1 MDLAG
6 VQGRLA
12 ALGVTLAFEDDP
24 PASAAQLVLQRQYRA
39 ALYIRRLEDVH
50 RFLTDG
56 TVAGSPAGP
65 VVAGQNGLG
74 PDYPFAQPALSS
86 GALLNDLAESLDTWL
101 LAAVDLSIRAAAPR
115 VNNPTPYE
123 GWFTSQIYDPAVIN
137 FDIARSSTNKGETLE
152 DTLATLEA
160 MEADAFIVRHKDN
173 GTPARCA
180 AHARR
185 AAIVNAGDGNHAHP
199 TQGLLD
205 LLTIRDHKKDI
216 EGLKVTICG
225 DVRHSRVARSD
236 IDGLAALGAG
246 EIRICGPAALLPDR
260 SEFPGCRIIEDFDT
274 ALAGSDVVIMLRLQK
289 ERMQDALGLAEADY
303 FAAYGL
309 TAARL
314 ARAREDALVMHPGPM
329 NRGIEIADAVADGS
343 QSVILEQVANG
354 IFVRMAV
361 LAALLADR

>member
-1 MDLAG
+1 MNTTDAA
-6 VQGRLA
+6 QIDSNGRL
-12 ALGVTLAFEDDP
+12 
-24 PASAAQLVLQRQYRA
+24 R
-39 ALYIRRLEDVH
+39 H
-50 RFLTDG
+50 FLTL
-56 TVAGSPAGP
+56 
-65 VVAGQNGLG
+65 NGLG
-74 PDYPFAQPALSS
+74 RARIV
-86 GALLNDLAESLDTWL
+86 ALLD
-101 LAAVDLSIRAAAPR
+101 RAAALREAWRDGALQPILAGR
-115 VNNPTPYE
+115 TVMNLFFEDSTRTR
-123 GWFTSQIYDPAVIN
+123 TSFELAARRLGAAVIN

-185 AAIVNAGDGNHAHP
+185 AVIVNAGDGNHAHP

-216 EGLKVTICG
+216 EGLNVTICG

-246 EIRICGPAALLPDR
+246 EIRICGPAALLPER
-260 SEFPGCRIIEDFDT
+260 AEFPGCRIVEDFDT
-274 ALAGSDVVIMLRLQK
+274 ALANCDVVIMLRLQK
-289 ERMQDALGLAEADY
+289 ERMQSAPGLAEADY

-309 TAARL
+309 TPERL
-314 ARAREDALVMHPGPM
+314 ARARKDALVMHPGPM
-329 NRGIEIADAVADGS
+329 NRGIEIADAVADGP

-361 LAALLADR
+361 LAELLGDR

>member
-1 MDLAG
+1 MNPTDAA
-6 VQGRLA
+6 QIDSKGRLRH
-12 ALGVTLAFEDDP
+12 LLTL
-24 PASAAQLVLQRQYRA
+24 
-39 ALYIRRLEDVH
+39 
-50 RFLTDG
+50 
-56 TVAGSPAGP
+56 
-65 VVAGQNGLG
+65 NGLG
-74 PDYPFAQPALSS
+74 RERIV
-86 GALLNDLAESLDTWL
+86 ALLD
-101 LAAVDLSIRAAAPR
+101 RAAALRKAWRDGALQPLLAGKTVMNLFFEDSTR
-115 VNNPTPYE
+115 TR
-123 GWFTSQIYDPAVIN
+123 TSFELAARRLGAAVVN

-216 EGLKVTICG
+216 RGLNVTICG

-246 EIRICGPAALLPDR
+246 EIRICGPGALLPDR
-260 SEFPGCRIIEDFDT
+260 SEFPGCRIVEDFDT
-274 ALAGSDVVIMLRLQK
+274 ALANSDVVIMLRLQK
-289 ERMQDALGLAEADY
+289 ERMQSALGLAEADY

-309 TAARL
+309 TIARL
-314 ARAREDALVMHPGPM
+314 SKARKDALVMHPGPM

-361 LAALLADR
+361 LAELLGDG

>member
-1 MDLAG
+1 MNPTD
-6 VQGRLA
+6 
-12 ALGVTLAFEDDP
+12 
-24 PASAAQLVLQRQYRA
+24 AAQIDSKGVLRH
-39 ALYIRRLEDVH
+39 L
-50 RFLTDG
+50 LTL
-56 TVAGSPAGP
+56 
-65 VVAGQNGLG
+65 NGLG
-74 PDYPFAQPALSS
+74 RERIV
-86 GALLNDLAESLDTWL
+86 ALLA
-101 LAAVDLSIRAAAPR
+101 RAAALREAWRRGAQPPLLDGR
-115 VNNPTPYE
+115 TVMNLFFEDSTRTR
-123 GWFTSQIYDPAVIN
+123 TSFELAARRLGAVVVN
-137 FDIARSSTNKGETLE
+137 FDIARSSTSKGETLE

-205 LLTIRDHKKDI
+205 LLTIRDHRKDI
-216 EGLKVTICG
+216 DGLNVTICG

-246 EIRICGPAALLPDR
+246 EIRICGPAPLLPER
-260 SEFPGCRIIEDFDT
+260 AEFPGCRIVEDFDT
-274 ALAGSDVVIMLRLQK
+274 ALANADVIIMLRLQK
-289 ERMQDALGLAEADY
+289 ERMESALGLGEADY

-309 TAARL
+309 TPARL
-314 ARAREDALVMHPGPM
+314 AKARKGALVMHPGPM
-329 NRGIEIADAVADGS
+329 NRGIEIADAVADGP

-361 LAALLADR
+361 LAELLGDR

>member
-1 MDLAG
+1 MNPTD
-6 VQGRLA
+6 
-12 ALGVTLAFEDDP
+12 
-24 PASAAQLVLQRQYRA
+24 AAQLDSNG
-39 ALYIRRLEDVH
+39 RLRH
-50 RFLTDG
+50 LLTL
-56 TVAGSPAGP
+56 
-65 VVAGQNGLG
+65 NGLG
-74 PDYPFAQPALSS
+74 RARIV
-86 GALLNDLAESLDTWL
+86 ALLD
-101 LAAVDLSIRAAAPR
+101 RAAALREAWRDGALPPILGGR
-115 VNNPTPYE
+115 TVMNLFFADSTRTR
-123 GWFTSQIYDPAVIN
+123 TSFELAARRLGAAVVN
-137 FDIARSSTNKGETLE
+137 FDIARSSANKGETLE

-185 AAIVNAGDGNHAHP
+185 AAIINAGDGNHAHP

-216 EGLKVTICG
+216 EGLNVTICG

-246 EIRICGPAALLPDR
+246 EIRICGPAPLLPERAD
-260 SEFPGCRIIEDFDT
+260 FPGCRIVEDFDT
-274 ALAGSDVVIMLRLQK
+274 ALADCDVVIMLRLQK
-289 ERMQDALGLAEADY
+289 ERMQSALGLTEADY

-309 TAARL
+309 TSERL
-314 ARAREDALVMHPGPM
+314 AKARKDALVMHPGPM

-361 LAALLADR
+361 LAELLGDR

>member
-1 MDLAG
+1 MNPTD
-6 VQGRLA
+6 
-12 ALGVTLAFEDDP
+12 
-24 PASAAQLVLQRQYRA
+24 AAQIDSKGVLRH
-39 ALYIRRLEDVH
+39 L
-50 RFLTDG
+50 LTL
-56 TVAGSPAGP
+56 
-65 VVAGQNGLG
+65 NGLG
-74 PDYPFAQPALSS
+74 RERIV
-86 GALLNDLAESLDTWL
+86 ALLD
-101 LAAVDLSIRAAAPR
+101 RAAALREAWRRGALPPLLDGR
-115 VNNPTPYE
+115 TVMNLFFEDSTRTR
-123 GWFTSQIYDPAVIN
+123 TSFELAARRLGAVVVN
-137 FDIARSSTNKGETLE
+137 FDIARSSTSKGETLE

-205 LLTIRDHKKDI
+205 LLTIRDHRKDI
-216 EGLKVTICG
+216 DGLNVTICG

-246 EIRICGPAALLPDR
+246 EIRICGPAPLLPER
-260 SEFPGCRIIEDFDT
+260 AEFPGCRIVEDFDT
-274 ALAGSDVVIMLRLQK
+274 ALANADVIIMLRLQK
-289 ERMQDALGLAEADY
+289 ERMESALGLGEADY

-309 TAARL
+309 TPARL
-314 ARAREDALVMHPGPM
+314 AKARKGALVMHPGPM
-329 NRGIEIADAVADGS
+329 NRGIEIADAVADGP

-361 LAALLADR
+361 LAELLGDG